1 MFLSND
7 DARKAVFAN
16 FDAFQDTF
24 SALIT
29 TYANATTARERA
41 AIATTARE
49 RAAIAT
55 RFVKDV
61 VIPYLD
67 ASKDA
72 LLKEY
77 AQPLQAIEA
86 ELSKLM
92 RVFGEAS
99 A

>member
-1 MFLSND
+1 MLQSND
-7 DARKAVFAN
+7 DARKAMFSGFN
-16 FDAFQDTF
+16 GFQDKF
-24 SALIT
+24 FEMLVAYSK
-29 TYANATTARERA
+29 ATTSQDRSS
-41 AIATTARE
+41 
-49 RAAIAT
+49 IAT

-86 ELSKLM
+86 ELVKLLQ
-92 RVFGEAS
+92 VFGEGS